1 MNDSRMSR
9 DDVEIIKREVAFQ
22 GFFRVERYRL
32 RHRLHA
38 GGWSG
43 ELEREVF
50 ARGNAAAVLPYD
62 PGRDAVVLIEQFR
75 MGAFA
80 AGEGPWL
87 TEIVAGMID
96 PGETAEAVVRRE
108 AMEEAGLVVGE
119 LVPISEHLSSAGGTS
134 ENVSIFCGRVDAANA
149 GGIHGLGHEHEDIRV
164 LVVPATEA
172 FAMRR
177 RCREVHDSTTM
188 TALLWLELEREA
200 LRRRWR

>member
-1 MNDSRMSR
+1 MSR